1 MDTAKNN
8 REINRIIGNF
18 SKGRTDILIGTQ
30 LVAKGLDFKNVGL
43 VGVVSADVSLNVPDY
58 RSTERTFQLVT
69 QVAGR
74 AGRGGE
80 EGLVIVQSYTP
91 DNFALTTAAEH
102 DYKKFFDMEIKIREF
117 MDYPPFSDLILVE
130 FTSEDETEAIETAE
144 KCKEYLIRCKIEGKG
159 ENIFAPKLST
169 NFKGKESFRYY
180 ILIKCPKGFRNKYI
194 YYIDTFGEM
203 LTGQKCRCSMI
214 IDVNPYSTF

>member
-1 MDTAKNN
+1 
-8 REINRIIGNF
+8 
-18 SKGRTDILIGTQ
+18 
-30 LVAKGLDFKNVGL
+30 
-43 VGVVSADVSLNVPDY
+43 
-58 RSTERTFQLVT
+58 
-69 QVAGR
+69 
-74 AGRGGE
+74 
-80 EGLVIVQSYTP
+80 
-91 DNFALTTAAEH
+91 
-102 DYKKFFDMEIKIREF
+102 

-203 LTGQKCRCSMI
+203 LTGQKRRCSMI

>member
-1 MDTAKNN
+1 M
-8 REINRIIGNF
+8 
-18 SKGRTDILIGTQ
+18 
-30 LVAKGLDFKNVGL
+30 
-43 VGVVSADVSLNVPDY
+43 GVVSADVSLNVPDY

-159 ENIFAPKLST
+159 EKHLRTKALHKF
-169 NFKGKESFRYY
+169 
-180 ILIKCPKGFRNKYI
+180 
-194 YYIDTFGEM
+194 
-203 LTGQKCRCSMI
+203 
-214 IDVNPYSTF
+214 